1 MRRGKMIRVVI
12 ETINGSDTGA
22 EKLGEMK
29 IESSVTEGR
38 SDWNNYQY
46 IIDNSAD
53 RIGRIDRQFKSNSI
67 WKLIYKI
74 LEQEFNEE

>member
-1 MRRGKMIRVVI
+1 MRRGKMIKVTVEVV
-12 ETINGSDTGA
+12 NGSDTGA